1 MRSGDIGDEAAR
13 SADDAELPLDLAAVR
28 ADDDLIEALS
38 AGLVPPP
45 SGPRDPSDVEG
56 ELVALLAGWVADV
69 RPESLLHPPASQPA
83 AVKLIT
89 ASGGEPAEEDE
100 PLAAVGSPAP
110 VRSLLEYE
118 DAEPVTITRRRT
130 HGTRGYLLRAA
141 AGLVAIALIGSGV
154 IVRSYDAHPGD
165 SLWVVAKVVFP
176 AKSRSVEAATAVSTA
191 LNTARVALESGR
203 IDDARAAFQSV
214 QDQLAAVDDADGRLE
229 LAHQRDYL
237 TAQLGSPTRA
247 AAEQAVA
254 PSAGPPLATGQ
265 AGATIPSSPAVTP
278 GAIQALLT
286 PVASPSV
293 LAAPSGDPS
302 ATASGA
308 GSTPAAGGSS
318 SPAVVAAP
326 PGDPAVSEP
335 PVVSNPA
342 PSDAVSGSSAGSP
355 PAAASPPPADPVID
369 PPVSTPSPEPP
380 APTSAPADPATT
392 VQSTPDPPV
401 DNGQSGGGSDSSANS
416 VANAP
421 ADSPSDGSPSGS
433 GDSADSSG
441 AARPTVATSRPRT
454 RRAAPRAAVRRARRA
469 AGRRDGGRRRRRDLR
484 RRARRVHSRRC
495 HRRGG
500 EHRRRLRTIA
510 QATITLPAGL
520 PFTASDS
527 APPVRP
533 LTTWISR
540 TCLAVPMRSS
550 TNGSTG
556 LSPRSSTV
564 CRGQR
569 RGAQVAILDVH
580 RGAGLRRR
588 RRAGRPPRRSGAP
601 GSCRPRA
608 GTRADRRA
616 ETRSTRR
623 LATRPGAPPAGGRP
637 PPCGRYDT
645 PSAARSAATRWPF
658 CSDSTPARLASTP
671 VGSPR
676 SSPTPSTCRAR
687 MPAPVR
693 ISMRCSAAGR
703 AARRRRAA
711 GRRGPDR

>member
-69 RPESLLHPPASQPA
+69 RPESLLHPPGSQPV
-83 AVKLIT
+83 AVQLIT
-89 ASGGEPAEEDE
+89 ASAAEPAEEDE

-203 IDDARAAFQSV
+203 IDDARAAFQTV
-214 QDQLAAVDDADGRLE
+214 QDQLAAVDDAEGRVE

-254 PSAGPPLATGQ
+254 PSAGAPLATGQ

-286 PVASPSV
+286 PTASASV
-293 LAAPSGDPS
+293 LAAPSGDPA

-308 GSTPAAGGSS
+308 GSTPAVGGSS

-355 PAAASPPPADPVID
+355 PAASPPSADPVID
-369 PPVSTPSPEPP
+369 PPVATPSPEPP

-392 VQSTPDPPV
+392 VESTPDPPV
-401 DNGQSGGGSDSSANS
+401 DNGQSGGGGDSSASS

-421 ADSPSDGSPSGS
+421 DDSPSGGSSSGS
-433 GDSADSSG
+433 GESADSSG
-441 AARPTVATSRPRT
+441 DGAADKSSDESSENSSSSSSGGGSDDGQESSKSGGGSSDET
-454 RRAAPRAAVRRARRA
+454 AAA
-469 AGRRDGGRRRRRDLR
+469 AGAEISVDG
-484 RRARRVHSRRC
+484 
-495 HRRGG
+495 
-500 EHRRRLRTIA
+500 
-510 QATITLPAGL
+510 
-520 PFTASDS
+520 
-527 APPVRP
+527 
-533 LTTWISR
+533 
-540 TCLAVPMRSS
+540 LA
-550 TNGSTG
+550 GST
-556 LSPRSSTV
+556 L
-564 CRGQR
+564 
-569 RGAQVAILDVH
+569 GAVTGVV
-580 RGAGLRRR
+580 
-588 RRAGRPPRRSGAP
+588 
-601 GSCRPRA
+601 
-608 GTRADRRA
+608 
-616 ETRSTRR
+616 
-623 LATRPGAPPAGGRP
+623 
-637 PPCGRYDT
+637 
-645 PSAARSAATRWPF
+645 
-658 CSDSTPARLASTP
+658 AST
-671 VGSPR
+671 
-676 SSPTPSTCRAR
+676 
-687 MPAPVR
+687 
-693 ISMRCSAAGR
+693 AG
-703 AARRRRAA
+703 A
-711 GRRGPDR
+711 